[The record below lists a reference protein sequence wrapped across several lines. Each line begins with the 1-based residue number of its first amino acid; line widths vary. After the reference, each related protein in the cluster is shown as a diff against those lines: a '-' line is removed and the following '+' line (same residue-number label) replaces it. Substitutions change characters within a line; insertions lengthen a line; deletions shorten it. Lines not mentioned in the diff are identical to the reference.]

1 MTEAATVVLRV
12 TGLRSQNPRGFGG
25 AIFTGVPIDIDGSV
39 TDAHSYIVVK
49 ANRTVLGATRVERGQ
64 WWHVSGPLTER
75 RVVVDGFELVEQQ
88 VDAALAHLAMP
99 AGEHIIKY
107 IAENPAFEGLGFV
120 KARRLWER
128 FGERLYTILDKA
140 DSSALTDVLTEDAAR
155 ILVSAWAAHGQSQ
168 TLQWLQANGFDLR
181 IGRKVL
187 KYFGREAQARIEEDP
202 YRLLSFFGKW
212 SDVDRLAMSRFGVQA
227 DDPRRLRGAVEE
239 ACYRT
244 FANGHTVTL
253 KADLEKQ
260 LAPLLGKP
268 LPNATWRQLAAKAL
282 NEGLSNGTFVESA
295 SGLQP
300 LGAVVMERQVAKAI
314 CERLTASSQALL
326 SSAAV
331 DGIIEAV
338 QAEDNISLNREQ
350 QSAIHLAAEHAFAC
364 ITGGAG
370 VGKTTVLKA
379 VYRIYDAAGIKV
391 LQVALAGRAAKRMQE
406 ATGRAAV
413 TIASFLK
420 AMRDSDF
427 DGPTVLVIDEASMV
441 DIISMSRICHVLP
454 SHVRLL
460 LAGDPHQL
468 MPVGPGLVLH
478 SIVGIPS
485 IPATELTTVKRY
497 GGEIFTVA
505 SAIRA
510 GNWPSAGT
518 DHTAPVAFIP
528 CDDRLI
534 AERVVELYALDPA
547 NTQVLSPLRNG
558 PAGTKALNQLC
569 QQRFTSGLAEVVR
582 WNDEFER
589 PEYCGFNLGDVLLCT
604 RNMWDKALQNGSLGK
619 VVRVEAPPIEAP
631 GETPAVLAWV
641 EWDDGVLRAL
651 TDDML
656 EDIELGRAVTVHKA
670 QGSQWPRII
679 VPVTDSRLL
688 DRTLL
693 YTAITRAQVQ
703 VLLVGNM
710 DAARLA
716 VLAPP
721 KAHTRKVA
729 LGDALARYLEQAEAV
744 SLEHA

>member
-1 MTEAATVVLRV
+1 MTEAVTVALRV

-25 AIFTGVPIDIDGSV
+25 AIFTGVPIDVDGSV
-39 TDAHSYIVVK
+39 PDARSYIVVK

-64 WWHVSGPLTER
+64 WWHVSGPVTER

-88 VDAALAHLAMP
+88 VDAAVAHLAMP
-99 AGEHIIKY
+99 AGEHIVKY
-107 IAENPAFEGLGFV
+107 IAENPAFEGLGSV

-128 FGERLYTILDKA
+128 FGERLYTILDEA
-140 DSSALTDVLTEDAAR
+140 DPSALTDVLTEDAAR

-212 SDVDRLAMSRFGVQA
+212 ADVDRLAMSRFGVRA
-227 DDPRRLRGAVEE
+227 DDLRRLRGAVEE

-244 FANGHTVTL
+244 FANGHTVML

-260 LAPLLGKP
+260 LTPLLGEP
-268 LPNATWRQLAAKAL
+268 RHDASWRQLAATAVS
-282 NEGLSNGTFVESA
+282 EGLSNGTFVESA

-300 LGAVVMERQVAKAI
+300 LGALVMERQVAKAI
-314 CERLTASSQALL
+314 CERLTGSPQPLL
-326 SSAAV
+326 SAAAV

-338 QAEDNISLNREQ
+338 QAEDGISLNREQ
-350 QSAIHLAAEHAFAC
+350 QSAIHLAAGHAFAC

-379 VYRIYDAAGIKV
+379 LYRVYDAAGIKV

-406 ATGRAAV
+406 ATDRASA

-441 DIISMSRICHVLP
+441 DIISMSRICQVLP

-478 SIVGIPS
+478 SIVR
-485 IPATELTTVKRY
+485 IPAIPAVELTTVKRY

-510 GNWPSAGT
+510 GIWPAAGT
-518 DHTAPVAFIP
+518 DHSAPVAFIP

-619 VVRVEAPPIEAP
+619 VVRVEAPPAEAP
-631 GETPAVLAWV
+631 AETPAILAWV

-693 YTAITRAQVQ
+693 YTAITRAQAQ
-703 VLLVGNM
+703 VLVVGDI

-716 VLAPP
+716 VLAHP
-721 KAHTRKVA
+721 KAHARKVA
-729 LGDALARYLEQAEAV
+729 LDHALAKYLEQAEV
-744 SLEHA
+744 SALEQV